1 MPSSITGGKNRT
13 LEKAEQRAF
22 RLLSVRGRSIKEL
35 RTRLKEKGFEEPV
48 VEEVIAR
55 LIELKY
61 LDDESFASQWARN
74 LAVNR
79 LYGNRR
85 IEVSLSEKGIDRK
98 LILQSIDEVREEIS
112 EKQAINRLIEKK
124 VKGKKVIE
132 LNEKEKRRLAQN
144 LMGRGFPAGLI
155 FEVLG
160 KSGGGFTND
169 RK

>member
-1 MPSSITGGKNRT
+1 MPGSITSEKNHT
-13 LEKAEQRAF
+13 FEKAKQKAF

-35 RTRLKEKGFEEPV
+35 RTKLKEKGFEEPV

-61 LDDESFASQWARN
+61 LDDKSFARQWARN

-79 LYGNRR
+79 LYGNRK
-85 IEVSLSEKGIDRK
+85 IEMSLSEKGIDRTV
-98 LILQSIDEVREEIS
+98 IQQSITQVREEIS
-112 EKQAINRLIEKK
+112 EQNAIIGLIKK
-124 VKGKKVIE
+124 KGKGKKVIE
-132 LNEKEKRRLAQN
+132 LSEKEKRRLVQN

-160 KSGGGFTND
+160 KSEGGFTND

>member
-1 MPSSITGGKNRT
+1 MRSSITGEKNHA
-13 LEKAEQRAF
+13 LEKAKQKAF

-35 RTRLKEKGFEEPV
+35 RTKLKEKGFEEPV

-55 LIELKY
+55 LIEFKY
-61 LDDESFASQWARN
+61 LDDESFASQWAQN

-85 IEVSLSEKGIDRK
+85 IEVSLSEKGIDRTV
-98 LILQSIDEVREEIS
+98 IQQSITQVREEIS

-124 VKGKKVIE
+124 VKGKKVKE

-144 LMGRGFPAGLI
+144 LMGRGFPAVLI
-155 FEVLG
+155 FEALG
-160 KSGGGFTND
+160 KSGEGFTND
-169 RK
+169 RE

>member
-1 MPSSITGGKNRT
+1 MQDSTTGREDNSR
-13 LEKAEQRAF
+13 EKAEQKAF
-22 RLLSVRGRSIKEL
+22 RLLSARGRSIKEL
-35 RTRLKEKGFEEPV
+35 QSRLKEKGFEKPV

-61 LDDESFASQWARN
+61 LDDESFARGWARN

-85 IEVSLSEKGIDRK
+85 IEMSLLEKGIDRR
-98 LILQSIDEVREEIS
+98 LIEQSIAHTREEIS
-112 EKQAINRLIEKK
+112 ERDAISGLINKK
-124 VKGKKVIE
+124 IKDKKITE

-144 LMGRGFPAGLI
+144 LMGRGFPARLI

-160 KSGGGFTND
+160 RSEEEFTND
-169 RK
+169 RE